1 MFNGTNN
8 CNLSDSCD
16 VKILQG
22 CAYCP
27 VFFLGFVLN
36 ATALRAF
43 VAKWGSWT
51 DTHIYMFNLAIAN
64 FTLIFF
70 LPFRIFDSFFCLPK
84 SQLCTVL
91 IHVHYINMYGS
102 ILTTT
107 AISVQRYLAIIFP
120 LQVSS
125 WRRKKATASVVCL
138 VMWTL
143 LLTISTVFNKENQP
157 GNLRTCYERCK
168 NIRLKIEFLLTMQLL
183 GFAIPLLIIIFC
195 STWII
200 YTLSM
205 AKDKSEEKRSTMGIV
220 MANMVVFIICYTPF
234 HIVFLVNNLPTKPPD
249 CCSDYLP
256 IHIYL
261 LVSEWIASTNCC
273 FDSIGYY
280 FLLRHCH
287 FWSREFDPIITSI
300 RKRHLELMI
309 TKLMNLKKSF
319 WRH

>member
-1 MFNGTNN
+1 MKMCNSTN
-8 CNLSDSCD
+8 NLSDSCE

-22 CAYCP
+22 LAYCP

-36 ATALRAF
+36 ATALKVF

-51 DTHIYMFNLAIAN
+51 DTHVYMFNLAIAN

-70 LPFRIFDSFFCLPK
+70 LPFRIFDSFFCLPM

-102 ILTTT
+102 ILTTG
-107 AISVQRYLAIIFP
+107 AISVHRYLAIIFP

-125 WRRKKATASVVCL
+125 WRRKKETASVVCL

-157 GNLRTCYERCK
+157 NKLRTCYERCK
-168 NIRLKIEFLLTMQLL
+168 NKPLKHEFLLMMQLL

-234 HIVFLVNNLPTKPPD
+234 HIVFLVNNLFPPSTDCRSDLPTHV
-249 CCSDYLP
+249 YLR
-256 IHIYL
+256 
-261 LVSEWIASTNCC
+261 VSEWIASTNCC

-280 FLLRHCH
+280 FLLRHFH
-287 FWSREFDPIITSI
+287 FWSREFDPIITLI